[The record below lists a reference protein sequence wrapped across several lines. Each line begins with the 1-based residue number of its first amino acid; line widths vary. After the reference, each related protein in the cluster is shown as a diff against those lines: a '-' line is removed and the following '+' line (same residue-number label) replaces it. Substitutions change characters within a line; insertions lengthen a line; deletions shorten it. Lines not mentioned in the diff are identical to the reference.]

1 MLYHDYS
8 LTLRLAITAAAPRT
22 TTVTLTLVFTFG
34 GLALQISLGSGRIA
48 GWLRNLRFFGYF
60 FLKKVTRET
69 CDKRTKLA
77 F

>member
-34 GLALQISLGSGRIA
+34 GLALQISFPVLPGGRIVRLVA
-48 GWLRNLRFFGYF
+48 KSALFWLLFSKKSNKRNM
-60 FLKKVTRET
+60 
-69 CDKRTKLA
+69 
-77 F
+77 